1 MSEDIHHDVNY
12 RPMSEDINDNVN
24 YRPMSENIN
33 DDVKYRPMQW
43 EFNNR
48 PLYQRYG
55 ESLLAFSPSFNKN
68 LVKVSIFLT
77 LKMSTSP
84 LTESVTGTDV
94 SCRLQTMTMSAHAQS
109 VIMRSLARRFHTTQ
123 FDLLHLFH
131 LKFTRVI

>member
-1 MSEDIHHDVNY
+1 MITSTTDL
-12 RPMSEDINDNVN
+12 
-24 YRPMSENIN
+24 MSENIN

-109 VIMRSLARRFHTTQ
+109 VITRSLARRFHTTQ

>member
-1 MSEDIHHDVNY
+1 MSEDINHDVNY

-84 LTESVTGTDV
+84 LTESVTGV

-109 VIMRSLARRFHTTQ
+109 VITRSLARRFHTTQ